1 MKLTIF
7 VTCLYKQKFPKSK
20 LIKEKGYYGQA
31 LIALAISRTN
41 ITDIKKSKTGAIT
54 ESNMEE
60 PTIHKQRNIF
70 KQLKMPAMKSPI
82 LTIDTGLEEIPLLI
96 NSTIAAICYV
106 RENWSRMGK

>member
-7 VTCLYKQKFPKSK
+7 VTCLYKQKFHRSK

-41 ITDIKKSKTGAIT
+41 VVDIKKSKTGAIR

-70 KQLKMPAMKSPI
+70 KLKMPAMKSARSDQSYWFRRN
-82 LTIDTGLEEIPLLI
+82 TTFD
-96 NSTIAAICYV
+96 
-106 RENWSRMGK
+106 